1 MSCGPKTYA
10 LKSFSTKKDISKS
23 KGFSLHYNNQKIFNF
38 DSLKEQVLYKALS
51 EDLDVMEFEER
62 MLHQHKKPRLEKLVL
77 HTKETIMRR
86 KKFQVMVEENKG
98 KVINLTYDK
107 RKIINPDEDY
117 DRVSV
122 VETKPWVIEILSTTC
137 KELEQFDF

>member
-1 MSCGPKTYA
+1 M
-10 LKSFSTKKDISKS
+10 
-23 KGFSLHYNNQKIFNF
+23 
-38 DSLKEQVLYKALS
+38 LYKGLS

-77 HTKETIMRR
+77 HAKETIMRR

-117 DRVSV
+117 DKVAI
-122 VETKPWVIEILSTTC
+122 VETKPWGHRDISHY
-137 KELEQFDF
+137 LERIKTV